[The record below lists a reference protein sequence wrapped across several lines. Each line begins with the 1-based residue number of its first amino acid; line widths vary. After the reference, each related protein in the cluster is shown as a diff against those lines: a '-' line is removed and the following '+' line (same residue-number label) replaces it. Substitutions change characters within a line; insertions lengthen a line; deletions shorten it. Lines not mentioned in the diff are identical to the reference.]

1 MTNHQWAQFS
11 LSDFFVLEKGNQ
23 NNMAS
28 LSEGSLPLVSARKC
42 DNGYKQ
48 FVAPNKKHLYQAN
61 IITLNNDG
69 DGGAGIAYYQ
79 PHQMALDSHVT
90 ALIPKLQLNKF
101 HLLFVSRC
109 ITKQRERFGHG
120 YSLNSTRLRIFKYML
135 PITEQGQPDW
145 QFMEDYMKGVEQE
158 ILKPTIDKLCKQL
171 IYNQMGGLR
180 NCNLLNHKWKEFD
193 FVDIFEIRKGFYNKK
208 PPCYENGNIPFI
220 GATDSNNGITGF
232 SDYETIDANSKIGY
246 GPNES
251 IDRKLFPGN
260 AICVTNNG
268 SVGYAYYQ
276 PSEFTCTHDVN
287 PLYLK
292 NIALNRHLAM
302 FLIAC
307 IEKQRVCF
315 TYARKWRPKR
325 MVHSKLMLPI
335 DEAEQPD
342 WSFMENFMKEVE
354 NDALNVALKYFVEKQ
369 SITPPL

>member
-1 MTNHQWAQFS
+1 MNNHQWAEFS
-11 LSDFFVLEKGNQ
+11 LSDFFILEKGNQ

-28 LSEGSLPLVSARKC
+28 LSDGLLPLVSARKC

-48 FVAPNKKHLYQAN
+48 FVSPNKKHLYQAN

-171 IYNQMGGLR
+171 IYNQIGG
-180 NCNLLNHKWKEFD
+180 
-193 FVDIFEIRKGFYNKK
+193 
-208 PPCYENGNIPFI
+208 
-220 GATDSNNGITGF
+220 
-232 SDYETIDANSKIGY
+232 GY
-246 GPNES
+246 GIVTFS
-251 IDRKLFPGN
+251 I
-260 AICVTNNG
+260 TNG
-268 SVGYAYYQ
+268 KS
-276 PSEFTCTHDVN
+276 SH
-287 PLYLK
+287 
-292 NIALNRHLAM
+292 
-302 FLIAC
+302 
-307 IEKQRVCF
+307 
-315 TYARKWRPKR
+315 
-325 MVHSKLMLPI
+325 LPI
-335 DEAEQPD
+335 SLPI
-342 WSFMENFMKEVE
+342 FNEVNGLKRQIMRLGIFLTFPQQLKTMASMDSLE
-354 NDALNVALKYFVEKQ
+354 TLVA
-369 SITPPL
+369 